1 METLPTNPVLLFRPD
16 TLQSVRKLNNFE
28 DPKKLDE
35 AIDILQEW
43 ARKQPHFVVKEFDRD
58 FLERIIIF
66 NKGLLERSKTRLDK
80 YCTLHNLMPEFFRPI
95 HIINDL
101 SNLEFMK
108 DAIMPQLTPEHYRIY
123 ILKNT
128 GQQFTSK
135 VLLDYYI
142 RLVNFWQYAMRY
154 DYYAGVI
161 CVYDVSEANLM
172 DLVTSMNMTYMRQ
185 MLTVIMEGFG
195 ARLKAVYT
203 VSDSKV
209 VSTLHDLVRPLLS
222 KKLADRVHV
231 LNNINLL
238 KEKVP
243 IDIMPVEYGGK
254 EKPLAE
260 LHQNW
265 LNVLTSDDQLE
276 YMKKMSEVK
285 TDESL
290 RPADK
295 FNQDYMG
302 MAGTFRT
309 LNVD

>member
-142 RLVNFWQYAMRY
+142 RLVN
-154 DYYAGVI
+154 
-161 CVYDVSEANLM
+161 
-172 DLVTSMNMTYMRQ
+172 
-185 MLTVIMEGFG
+185 EGFG